1 MIRRPPRSTL
11 FPYTTLFRSSAWIGH
26 THQEDF
32 FDDGARQPLL
42 PRRLSR
48 LGPGV
53 SWYDFDG
60 DGWEDLIL
68 TGGRGGKLA
77 IFTNDHGGNF
87 RMIEN
92 LPRNA
97 ADQGAVLGWRDGKG
111 NRNLLIAVSNY
122 E

>member
-1 MIRRPPRSTL
+1 MCTSRSLST
-11 FPYTTLFRSSAWIGH
+11 IGPGNRFCH
-26 THQEDF
+26 
-32 FDDGARQPLL
+32 
-42 PRRLSR
+42 RRLSR

-87 RMIEN
+87 RLIEN
-92 LPRNA
+92 LPTNT
-97 ADQGAVLGWRDGKG
+97 ADQERC
-111 NRNLLIAVSNY
+111 
-122 E
+122 